1 MVSPSYTSDNSHYT
15 SDIALVSQRSS
26 EGQFVNATSVMATS
40 RQANNGISY
49 RTETI
54 TNAEGVTITTTV
66 PCENAQQTNISG
78 AKNPET
84 ITGDTKNPE
93 TITGDTKNPDATVY
107 PSQAGTRS
115 HSENPGAKAS
125 PVSAQESEQRTASE
139 QVVTSP
145 VQVQSPGIHGS
156 SPVLTSVV
164 TIASGRI
171 ASEAIEQYTRV
182 ITGSFQSQGA
192 VPSAV
197 AFLPNSD
204 NGASRGAVGLL
215 AVFFSVL
222 CLWF

>member
-1 MVSPSYTSDNSHYT
+1 
-15 SDIALVSQRSS
+15 
-26 EGQFVNATSVMATS
+26 MATS

-78 AKNPET
+78 A
-84 ITGDTKNPE
+84 KNPE